1 MSVRQTGVAFWRK
14 QIQPALVPTRLRPH
28 PLVCLISD
36 RAFRHGVPL
45 PELVARA
52 QVARSTWARLVKGGA
67 PKLSTI
73 DRLMA
78 ELDLIISEDEHA

>member
-1 MSVRQTGVAFWRK
+1 
-14 QIQPALVPTRLRPH
+14 
-28 PLVCLISD
+28 
-36 RAFRHGVPL
+36 
-45 PELVARA
+45 
-52 QVARSTWARLVKGGA
+52 VKGGA